1 MKRNFGPVRALTV
14 LGVIAVLSACT
25 APYAPP
31 GGLSD
36 VLGDRGGL
44 RFSRLDGTLSSG
56 ESVFS
61 AQTALPQMSYDEI
74 AVLRIL
80 LQDGPDG
87 SDPRDVTIQDPEI
100 DSSGLLATPIEIE
113 DLIPGEWTLI
123 VEAWN
128 AQPDSDGAGVIL
140 RGSSTITVAAGTYA
154 DADGVVVE
162 PVDTGDTG
170 AWEFTVTWPEESTP
184 TYPLTDVVDE
194 IAYRVDDGAWQTV
207 AAVDSTTNG
216 VYEQTIGEVDVAP
229 GTYQIAV
236 ELRATT
242 KAAPYDVVARYD
254 SIYRVYSNIT
264 TRVTENLTSDDFAYG
279 GGAQLEISIE
289 LPQDL
294 EGFFEQAPESSVIA
308 GETYT
313 IDAGGLGGSTVDSYT
328 WRVDFAEVASGS
340 NETALEIATTADQAG
355 QVLLIVLVVE
365 VDGSLYSGE
374 HRVRILE
381 PE

>member
-140 RGSSTITVAAGTYA
+140 RGSSDITIDAGTFA
-154 DADGVVVE
+154 DANGVVVE
-162 PVDTGDTG
+162 PVDTGDSG
-170 AWEFTVTWPEESTP
+170 AWEFTVTWPEESTA

-207 AAVDSTTNG
+207 AAVDSAADG

-264 TRVTENLTSDDFAYG
+264 TRLTENLTSDDFAYG
-279 GGAQLEISIE
+279 GGARLEISIE

-294 EGFFEQAPESSVIA
+294 EGFFADAPESSVIA
-308 GETYT
+308 GEPYT
-313 IDAGGLGGSTVDSYT
+313 IDAGTLGDSTVDSYT
-328 WRVDFAEVASGS
+328 WRVDFAEVASGPD
-340 NETALEIATTADQAG
+340 ETTLEITPDPDQAG

-374 HRVRILE
+374 HRVRI
-381 PE
+381 